1 MPRGKRFDGL
11 NIPRAIERMGCCDV
25 GGGSTMNTAGRY
37 IGTDPV
43 GEGGIYM
50 RDTRRRTSGRTRGVL
65 RVRCVGGVAYLRGVG
80 GGEDGKTMWA
90 RT

>member
-1 MPRGKRFDGL
+1 
-11 NIPRAIERMGCCDV
+11 
-25 GGGSTMNTAGRY
+25 MNTAGRY

-65 RVRCVGGVAYLRGVG
+65 RVRCVGGVAYLRGGRGGRRWENHVG
-80 GGEDGKTMWA
+80 KDLTKTEL
-90 RT
+90 